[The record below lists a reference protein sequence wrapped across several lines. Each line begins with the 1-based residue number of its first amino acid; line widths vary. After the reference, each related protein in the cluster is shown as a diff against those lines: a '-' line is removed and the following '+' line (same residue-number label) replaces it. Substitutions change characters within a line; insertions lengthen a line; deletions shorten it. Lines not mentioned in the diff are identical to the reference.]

1 MIQKRKVTKIFALT
15 ITLGI
20 LVTLII
26 SAPAHAYILRL
37 DVNQKTVNK
46 GDIVS
51 FDASIQVEP
60 LDRANITSI
69 QLKLMG
75 PLDIICSFKPNGEII
90 EGCNG
95 ITIERV
101 SNCSVYGGYSGYDGY
116 GKVYVDSGY
125 GYSGYGSYG
134 YGNCGYGY
142 EEDNSEMNY
151 KITYNTSVYF
161 AGKYKTSL
169 VVFSGN
175 NPINSMNGDEI
186 NVLFDCGPKG
196 CIPDKY
202 CSIRAK
208 NGDASVD
215 ETEFGEKNKIN
226 FYLPQKGARPGE
238 GYITGQKGRTT
249 FSYKFIVGNILE
261 KDVNHTAISVFG
273 KYKVGIGPEKEEKS
287 VLVLDKVNGRLDV
300 LGEEIQVEYMDV
312 NFKNGG
318 C

>member
-1 MIQKRKVTKIFALT
+1 
-15 ITLGI
+15 
-20 LVTLII
+20 
-26 SAPAHAYILRL
+26 
-37 DVNQKTVNK
+37 
-46 GDIVS
+46 
-51 FDASIQVEP
+51 
-60 LDRANITSI
+60 
-69 QLKLMG
+69 
-75 PLDIICSFKPNGEII
+75 
-90 EGCNG
+90 
-95 ITIERV
+95 
-101 SNCSVYGGYSGYDGY
+101 
-116 GKVYVDSGY
+116 
-125 GYSGYGSYG
+125 
-134 YGNCGYGY
+134 
-142 EEDNSEMNY
+142 MNY

-175 NPINSMNGDEI
+175 NPINSMDGDEI
-186 NVLFDCGPKG
+186 NVLFNCTNGTCK
-196 CIPDKY
+196 PDKY

-249 FSYKFIVGNILE
+249 FSYKFVVGNILE
-261 KDVNHTAISVFG
+261 KDANHTAISVFG

-287 VLVLDKVNGRLDV
+287 VLVLDKLNGRLDV
-300 LGEEIQVEYMDV
+300 LGEEVQIAYMDV